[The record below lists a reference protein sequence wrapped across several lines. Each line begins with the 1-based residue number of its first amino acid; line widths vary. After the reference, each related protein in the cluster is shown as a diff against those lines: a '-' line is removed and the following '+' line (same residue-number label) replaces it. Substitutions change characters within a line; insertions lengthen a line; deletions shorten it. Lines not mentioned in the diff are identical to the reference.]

1 MKKFDGILLGCDMDG
16 TLLDN
21 CKQISEG
28 NLEAIRYFVENGGRF
43 SLATGRAPHA
53 IDMYRGL
60 LPFNTPYT
68 HLNGSMIMDENQK
81 LLWCA
86 GMPEKTIEL
95 IETALTKFSQIG
107 CEIFLD
113 HSIYVRRMSAETE
126 HHMRVLNLSYS
137 VISREDLTDTSNWCK
152 VNLTGPEA
160 LMPEV
165 RGYLHS
171 YENDFCVA
179 ASTPNFCEI
188 TAAGIN
194 KGSSLLKIADA
205 CGIARENVM
214 AIGDSSNDHSML
226 SVASVAFVP
235 GNADNETKTFADV
248 IVRDNDHDA
257 VAAAIEWLDNR

>member
-1 MKKFDGILLGCDMDG
+1 
-16 TLLDN
+16 
-21 CKQISEG
+21 
-28 NLEAIRYFVENGGRF
+28 
-43 SLATGRAPHA
+43 
-53 IDMYRGL
+53 
-60 LPFNTPYT
+60 
-68 HLNGSMIMDENQK
+68 
-81 LLWCA
+81 
-86 GMPEKTIEL
+86 
-95 IETALTKFSQIG
+95 
-107 CEIFLD
+107 
-113 HSIYVRRMSAETE
+113 
-126 HHMRVLNLSYS
+126 MRVLNLSYS